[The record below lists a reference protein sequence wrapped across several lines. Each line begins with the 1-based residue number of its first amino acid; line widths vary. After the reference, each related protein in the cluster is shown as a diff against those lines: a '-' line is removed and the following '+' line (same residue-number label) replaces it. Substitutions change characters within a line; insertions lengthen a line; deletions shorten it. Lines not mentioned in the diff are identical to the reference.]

1 MYKLLISSKAN
12 REIRKISRLHKEAI
26 INALYELKQNPL
38 EGKPLTKELTGRLSY
53 RVGFYRI
60 IYTVNRNCAYRYR
73 WPPRNNLQ
81 LTCWKFGAKRFN
93 LLSNF

>member
-60 IYTVNRNCAYRYR
+60 IYTVNRKDQIVRIVTAGHRATIYN
-73 WPPRNNLQ
+73 
-81 LTCWKFGAKRFN
+81 
-93 LLSNF
+93 